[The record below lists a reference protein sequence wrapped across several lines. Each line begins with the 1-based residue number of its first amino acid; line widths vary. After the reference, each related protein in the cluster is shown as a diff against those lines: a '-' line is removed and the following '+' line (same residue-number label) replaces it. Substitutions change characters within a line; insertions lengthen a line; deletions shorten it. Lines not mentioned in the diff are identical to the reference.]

1 MVQGAT
7 LVVTYA
13 RTVGRRWVPIVI
25 VVVGGLLGLVLTGF
39 PSRAHDTPIRVQPE
53 ATSTSTSVV
62 RALTA
67 APTTSP
73 PPPVR
78 PVGDVRVMVLN
89 ASGVAGSATRVGA
102 AIKSQGWDLKAPGAD
117 RKTQDAT
124 VIMYRTGYDNEA
136 RALAVALGLDA
147 GVRAPLDPAVK
158 ADAADLVV
166 VVGTTLARRTP

>member
-1 MVQGAT
+1 
-7 LVVTYA
+7 
-13 RTVGRRWVPIVI
+13 VGRRWVPIVI

-53 ATSTSTSVV
+53 VSSTSTSVV
-62 RALTA
+62 RAVTA

-73 PPPVR
+73 TPPVR
-78 PVGDVRVMVLN
+78 PVGDVRVMVFN
-89 ASGVAGSATRVGA
+89 ASGIAGSATRVGA

-136 RALAVALGLDA
+136 RALAVVLGLDA
-147 GVRAPLDPAVK
+147 NVAAPLDPAVVK

>member
-1 MVQGAT
+1 M
-7 LVVTYA
+7 VTYA
-13 RTVGRRWVPIVI
+13 RVVGRRWVPIVI

-39 PSRAHDTPIRVQPE
+39 PSRAHDTPLRVQAE
-53 ATSTSTSVV
+53 VSSTSTSAVM
-62 RALTA
+62 AATA

-78 PVGDVRVMVLN
+78 PVGDVRVMVFN

-102 AIKSQGWDLKAPGAD
+102 AIKSQGWNLKAPGAD

-147 GVRAPLDPAVK
+147 GVVAPLDPEVVK